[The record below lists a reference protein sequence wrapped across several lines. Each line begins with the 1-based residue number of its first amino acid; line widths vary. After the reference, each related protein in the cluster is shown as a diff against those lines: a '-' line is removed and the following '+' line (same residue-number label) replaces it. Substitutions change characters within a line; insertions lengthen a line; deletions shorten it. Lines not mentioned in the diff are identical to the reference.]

1 MDFTY
6 WFPWK
11 YAGVRFQGAGL
22 DISGGGGPRSRV
34 VTFPGVFIGSPGNG
48 NNEFVERTVF
58 VSRREGAPATQ
69 PVTLRGRNI
78 SRLEQDFPGGSQVLG
93 HVGGGLEYRFTPHI
107 GIFGEVGYDFPN
119 LSNNNFIQTNF
130 GLRFAF

>member
-1 MDFTY
+1 M
-6 WFPWK
+6 
-11 YAGVRFQGAGL
+11 GVG
-22 DISGGGGPRSRV
+22 
-34 VTFPGVFIGSPGNG
+34 GVFIGSPGNS
-48 NNEFVERTVF
+48 NNEFAERTVF
-58 VSRREGAPATQ
+58 VSRTEGAPATQ

-78 SRLEQDFPGGSQVLG
+78 SRLEQDFPAGSQVLG

>member
-1 MDFTY
+1 
-6 WFPWK
+6 
-11 YAGVRFQGAGL
+11 
-22 DISGGGGPRSRV
+22 V
-34 VTFPGVFIGSPGNG
+34 VTFPRVFIGSPENG

-93 HVGGGLEYRFTPHI
+93 HLGGGLELYSKVVDEEIKKGASF
-107 GIFGEVGYDFPN
+107 
-119 LSNNNFIQTNF
+119 Q
-130 GLRFAF
+130 

>member
-1 MDFTY
+1 MH
-6 WFPWK
+6 PRHSWK
-11 YAGVRFQGAGL
+11 RHEWGIGYVRDVQNGELLGVRGKK
-22 DISGGGGPRSRV
+22 
-34 VTFPGVFIGSPGNG
+34 GSPGNG

-58 VSRREGAPATQ
+58 VSRTEGAPATQ

-78 SRLEQDFPGGSQVLG
+78 SRLEQDFPAGSQVLG
-93 HVGGGLEYRFTPHI
+93 HVGGGLEYRFTPRI

>member
-1 MDFTY
+1 
-6 WFPWK
+6 
-11 YAGVRFQGAGL
+11 
-22 DISGGGGPRSRV
+22 V

-78 SRLEQDFPGGSQVLG
+78 SRLEQTFLVAARCLATL
-93 HVGGGLEYRFTPHI
+93 GGLEYRFTPHI
-107 GIFGEVGYDFPN
+107 GIFGEVGYDFPK
-119 LSNNNFIQTNF
+119 LSNDNFIPD
-130 GLRFAF
+130 